1 MTVISIVLDIVEMDT
16 QAVALSILAMVLGVL
31 LVALPKKLVRFAT
44 SCQNSPQLEQI
55 FM

>member
-1 MTVISIVLDIVEMDT
+1 MTAISIVLDIVEM

-31 LVALPKKLVRFAT
+31 FVALPKKLVRFAT
-44 SCQNSPQLEQI
+44 SCQNSPQLAQI